1 MKILCEKPDLGVG
14 TEKRSL
20 EWLRG
25 QCLYHF
31 AGEEWAALASSLCT
45 AQVLGSFLW
54 ACVSCSGTWDEAQT
68 HTSPFLKGCLRTNVS
83 CCGAL

>member
-31 AGEEWAALASSLCT
+31 AGEEWAALASSLS
-45 AQVLGSFLW
+45 VLLRS
-54 ACVSCSGTWDEAQT
+54 SGASYGPVFPALEHGMRHRPT
-68 HTSPFLKGCLRTNVS
+68 HLLS
-83 CCGAL
+83 